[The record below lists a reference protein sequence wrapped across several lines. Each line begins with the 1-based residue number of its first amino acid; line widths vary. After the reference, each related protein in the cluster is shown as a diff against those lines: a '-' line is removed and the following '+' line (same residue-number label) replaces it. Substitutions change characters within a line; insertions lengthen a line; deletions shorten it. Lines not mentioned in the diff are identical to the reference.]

1 MENYNEG
8 GSVSWMDIVKD
19 DDLER
24 EVSGYKRL
32 LEDNITRLESAKNRT
47 QVEVII
53 KSLIEELNTRSMY
66 YFDIYGDERWVGK
79 DILKDKIEG

>member
-66 YFDIYGDERWVGK
+66 YFDIYGDER
-79 DILKDKIEG
+79 

>member
-8 GSVSWMDIVKD
+8 GSMSWMDVVKD
-19 DDLER
+19 DDLET

-32 LEDNITRLESAKNRT
+32 LEDKIARLEASKNRT

-53 KSLIEELNTRSMY
+53 KSLIEELNSRSMY
-66 YFDIYGDERWVGK
+66 YFDIYGDEK
-79 DILKDKIEG
+79 

>member
-32 LEDNITRLESAKNRT
+32 LEDKITRLESTKNRT

-66 YFDIYGDERWVGK
+66 YFDIYGDEK
-79 DILKDKIEG
+79 

>member
-32 LEDNITRLESAKNRT
+32 LEDKITKLESAKNRT

-66 YFDIYGDERWVGK
+66 YFDIYGDEK
-79 DILKDKIEG
+79 

>member
-1 MENYNEG
+1 LENYNEG

-32 LEDNITRLESAKNRT
+32 LEDKIARLESAKNRT

-66 YFDIYGDERWVGK
+66 YFDIYGDER
-79 DILKDKIEG
+79 

>member
-1 MENYNEG
+1 LENYNEG

-32 LEDNITRLESAKNRT
+32 LEDKITRLESTKNRT

-66 YFDIYGDERWVGK
+66 YFDIYGDEK
-79 DILKDKIEG
+79 

>member
-32 LEDNITRLESAKNRT
+32 LEDKIARLESAKNRT

-66 YFDIYGDERWVGK
+66 YFDIYGDER
-79 DILKDKIEG
+79 

>member
-32 LEDNITRLESAKNRT
+32 LEDKITRLESTKNRT

-53 KSLIEELNTRSMY
+53 KSLIEELNTRSLY
-66 YFDIYGDERWVGK
+66 YFDIYGDEK
-79 DILKDKIEG
+79 

>member
-8 GSVSWMDIVKD
+8 GNVSWMDVVKD

-32 LEDNITRLESAKNRT
+32 LEDKIARLESAKNRT

-66 YFDIYGDERWVGK
+66 YFDIYGDEK
-79 DILKDKIEG
+79 

>member
-1 MENYNEG
+1 LENYNEG

-66 YFDIYGDERWVGK
+66 YFDIYGDER
-79 DILKDKIEG
+79 

>member
-32 LEDNITRLESAKNRT
+32 LEDKIARLESAKNRT

-66 YFDIYGDERWVGK
+66 YFDIYGDEK
-79 DILKDKIEG
+79 

>member
-8 GSVSWMDIVKD
+8 DSMSWMDIVKD
-19 DDLER
+19 DDDDLET

-32 LEDNITRLESAKNRT
+32 LEDKIARLEASKNRT

-53 KSLIEELNTRSMY
+53 KSLIEELNARSMY
-66 YFDIYGDERWVGK
+66 YFDIYGDEK
-79 DILKDKIEG
+79 